1 VGAYWHC
8 SSQQLR
14 EEGEGRDSAMPAG
27 RPKKAGSAGLAAA
40 ISRVALAAESVLG
53 GSPRGAGKRRR
64 SGVPAPPGIEGIKK
78 RGGSKK
84 GRVQKK
90 RPKGYQARRRA
101 AVLYQYE
108 VNDKE
113 FAGLDAI
120 PDVPVGGPKRGQ
132 PVHIARR
139 IAQAITKE
147 GERPPDTS
155 WVLGILREIHAVG
168 ISSYDPHKD
177 GRSAK
182 RKPRKTQRP
191 LPPK

>member
-1 VGAYWHC
+1 
-8 SSQQLR
+8 
-14 EEGEGRDSAMPAG
+14 MPAG

-108 VNDKE
+108 VNADS
-113 FAGLDAI
+113 FQGLATI
-120 PDVPVGGPKRGQ
+120 PDVPQGAPKRGQ
-132 PVHIARR
+132 PVHIARK
-139 IAQAITKE
+139 IAEAISKD
-147 GERPPDTS
+147 GERPVATK

-168 ISSYDPHKD
+168 IEAYDPQKD

-182 RKPRKTQRP
+182 RKPRKSGRP
-191 LPPK
+191 MPPK

>member
-1 VGAYWHC
+1 
-8 SSQQLR
+8 
-14 EEGEGRDSAMPAG
+14 MPPAG
-27 RPKKAGSAGLAAA
+27 RPKKGGSTGLAAA

-53 GSPRGAGKRRR
+53 SGSPRGAGRGGAGSRRR
-64 SGVPAPPGIEGIKK
+64 SGAPAPPAAPGAIKK

-84 GRVQKK
+84 GRTQKK

-113 FAGLDAI
+113 FAEMETI

-139 IAQAITKE
+139 IAQAITKD

-168 ISSYDPHKD
+168 ISAYDPHKD

-182 RKPRKTQRP
+182 RKPRKTARP
-191 LPPK
+191 QPPK